1 MIPKVPCK
9 GCSDRKVGCHS
20 DCEKY
25 LKYKAEMERQR
36 ILRTEQKE
44 EIDFHICERK
54 VVNDLR

>member
-1 MIPKVPCK
+1 MIPTVPCK
-9 GCSDRKVGCHS
+9 NCKIRHFGCHS

-44 EIDFHICERK
+44 EIDFHISEKGR
-54 VVNDLR
+54 L